1 MHVEKRRQK
10 QHRARNLSLK
20 SQMFFYPKLKMPKD
34 GISLWIFFA
43 TISSFRVSISTT
55 SGSCFFLTIW
65 HTDLTTRSGLRKV
78 HANFN
83 SIYSKLHRT
92 YEHSE
97 SYYKVKGGIV
107 GIAARMCVDSLLRN
121 KLFDKGTAPC
131 VVFPILCL
139 DFTHCIKASWTRSCR
154 YYT

>member
-1 MHVEKRRQK
+1 MEYNREYSLRLF
-10 QHRARNLSLK
+10 RASGLVYSSPHIRI
-20 SQMFFYPKLKMPKD
+20 MFFLD
-34 GISLWIFFA
+34 IF
-43 TISSFRVSISTT
+43 
-55 SGSCFFLTIW
+55 G
-65 HTDLTTRSGLRKV
+65 TDLTTRSGLRKV

-121 KLFDKGTAPC
+121 KLFDKGRAPC
-131 VVFPILCL
+131 GFFFPIPFL
-139 DFTHCIKASWTRSCR
+139 DFTTVSKASWTRSCR
-154 YYT
+154 CYT